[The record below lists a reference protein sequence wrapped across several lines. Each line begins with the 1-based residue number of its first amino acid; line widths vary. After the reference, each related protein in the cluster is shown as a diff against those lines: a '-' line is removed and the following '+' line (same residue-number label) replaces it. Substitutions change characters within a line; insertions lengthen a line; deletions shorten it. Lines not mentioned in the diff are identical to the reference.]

1 MSYLD
6 NLENN
11 LNALERLEEKDPE
24 KVQRDRAQRDTE
36 RTAALARAPHADALR
51 NSEFTSQLLT
61 ECRAIGHKQRVLVQF
76 TWIGENLRLECK
88 TKDGNV
94 KRLELTPTPEGI
106 TAINSLDG
114 VEMGRQPLELAADD
128 AAALA
133 TGWLT

>member
-1 MSYLD
+1 MSFLD

-24 KVQRDRAQRDTE
+24 KVQRDRQQRDTE

-76 TWIGENLRLECK
+76 MWIGENLRLECK
-88 TKDGNV
+88 TKDGQTQ
-94 KRLELTPTPEGI
+94 RLELTPTPEGVI
-106 TAINSLDG
+106 AIASLDG
-114 VEMGRQPLELAADD
+114 VEIKRLPVDLAKDD
-128 AAALA
+128 AAGLA
-133 TGWLT
+133 GGWLT